1 MAILPIPDLV
11 ILILLFLFSMVV
23 CIVLLDFPEWL
34 STIQMVPVEG
44 IAADGFRIVAREISN
59 HALPRLRAFLG
70 GGRTHFSAEHG
81 IGGLLLSIR
90 HAVIQSLKGRDELG
104 HSRLV
109 RLDD

>member
-23 CIVLLDFPEWL
+23 CIVLLDFPERL

-59 HALPRLRAFLG
+59 HAFQDYVLFLAADV
-70 GGRTHFSAEHG
+70 RTFLLNMASA
-81 IGGLLLSIR
+81 
-90 HAVIQSLKGRDELG
+90 VFF
-104 HSRLV
+104 
-109 RLDD
+109 